1 MGRTHR
7 EEILGVRRGC
17 RAGGRREPFLAYPVL
32 LIAMMWHNLSAETS
46 QRVSSTDVFMKARRA
61 GGGDLFK
68 PKMQC
73 LFHLDTQVQI
83 SKK

>member
-32 LIAMMWHNLSAETS
+32 IAIMWHNLSAESS
-46 QRVSSTDVFMKARRA
+46 QRVSTTDVFIKVRRA
-61 GGGDLFK
+61 GEGDLFK